1 MTQNKHNW
9 KLLVL
14 ALQVFACSGMLLAQE
29 PQTPEQPKPA
39 GRGIPAI
46 TDPSIIQNEPSDQD
60 TSTPWSADTAP
71 LTGLQTTSLGRPDLR
86 HNYWVPGL
94 QFSSTIQNQPN
105 GTAGPGT
112 SGGWYSTNFFG
123 ASLSLLESSS
133 HTQLDVNYTGGGFVT
148 TQSGQNNGWYQQ
160 SALGETLKWKRW
172 QMQILDQF
180 SYLPESQF
188 GFGGGTPLST
198 PGIGGSLG
206 PTVPGIGT
214 SVVPNQ
220 SIYAATGPRYSNT
233 IIDQITYMTSPRGS
247 FTAGGSYGLLRF
259 SQAGNVSTDDYIG
272 NIGYNYALTKE
283 DSIGV
288 VYRFTAF
295 HYQGDP
301 QSVGD
306 HTVSVAYGRQ
316 ITRRLA
322 LQIFGGPEI
331 TTYRIPVGN
340 KKKTLGGNGSASIK
354 YAFREGNQV
363 SATYF
368 HGVSGG
374 SGVLIGSNTDQIT
387 LSGNARLTRVW
398 SVHGNFGFS
407 SDRALSSQTGIQGSN
422 YNSLFIT
429 GGLDRPIGRNLGIS
443 LAYTAQI
450 QYVNPTVCAGAG
462 CNTSFTQN
470 VVTISIQWH
479 ANPFV
484 L

>member
-1 MTQNKHNW
+1 M
-9 KLLVL
+9 
-14 ALQVFACSGMLLAQE
+14 
-29 PQTPEQPKPA
+29 
-39 GRGIPAI
+39 
-46 TDPSIIQNEPSDQD
+46 
-60 TSTPWSADTAP
+60 P
-71 LTGLQTTSLGRPDLR
+71 LTGLQTPSLGRPDLR
-86 HNYWVPGL
+86 HSYWVPGL
-94 QFSSTIQNQPN
+94 QYSSTIQNQPS
-105 GTAGPGT
+105 GAGVAGT
-112 SGGWYSTNFFG
+112 SGGWYATNYFG
-123 ASLSLLESSS
+123 ANLSLLEAWNHS
-133 HTQLDVNYTGGGFVT
+133 QLDVNYTGGGFAT

-160 SALGETLKWKRW
+160 LALGQTFKWQRL

-180 SYLPESQF
+180 SYLPVSQF

-206 PTVPGIGT
+206 PTVPGIGG

-220 SIYAATGPRYSNT
+220 SIYTATGPRYSNT
-233 IIDQITYMTSPRGS
+233 IVDQITYTTSPRGS
-247 FTAGGSYGLLRF
+247 FTVGGSYGLLRF
-259 SQAGNVSTDDYIG
+259 SQSGNVSTDDYIG

-283 DSIGV
+283 DSIGL

-295 HYQGDP
+295 HYHGDP
-301 QSVGD
+301 QAVGD
-306 HTVSVAYGRQ
+306 QVVSVAYGRQ

-331 TTYRIPVGN
+331 TNYRIPVGN
-340 KKKTLGGNGSASIK
+340 KTKTVSGSGSVSIK
-354 YAFREGNQV
+354 YAFHEGNQV

-368 HGVSGG
+368 HGFSGG
-374 SGVLIGSNTDQIT
+374 SGILIGSNTDQIT

-398 SVHGNFGFS
+398 SAHGNFGFS
-407 SDRALSSQTGIQGSN
+407 SDRALTNQTGLQGNN
-422 YNSLFIT
+422 YKSLFIS
-429 GGLDRPIGRNLGIS
+429 GGLDRPIGRNLGLS

-479 ANPFV
+479 SNPFV